1 MASRQEHHPRA
12 RPARRRSLSADRPPP
27 LDGRAHHRPAHRIRR
42 LHRRYE
48 RKAQHLPAFV
58 GVAAALICYRRVAQR
73 DRLLRPSEGCR
84 RTAAKDSTS
93 RGSHFCVASG
103 IGAERFDSGARRE
116 QGRLAGGRQVERR
129 RVPVHC
135 PMVRFSGRHLAYA
148 GTGPAGGRSRCARW
162 EAAAIRVSL
171 GGQPFLYAALVD
183 AVATEDLRAGPM
195 AFGEDSEQD
204 VLRSDMVV
212 AEPSCLLRTQR
223 DGPLGSRG
231 VGESPRQFSDR
242 GPKTS
247 LIAARNRSG
256 VVVSAMAFAARPCG
270 WLSRARTVSSVP
282 M

>member
-1 MASRQEHHPRA
+1 M
-12 RPARRRSLSADRPPP
+12 
-27 LDGRAHHRPAHRIRR
+27 
-42 LHRRYE
+42 
-48 RKAQHLPAFV
+48 
-58 GVAAALICYRRVAQR
+58 
-73 DRLLRPSEGCR
+73 
-84 RTAAKDSTS
+84 
-93 RGSHFCVASG
+93 
-103 IGAERFDSGARRE
+103 
-116 QGRLAGGRQVERR
+116 ERR

-256 VVVSAMAFAARPCG
+256 VVVSAMAFAAGPLRLAQQGENGELGAHVVVPGGARLVPAGSIGRPCVG
-270 WLSRARTVSSVP
+270 SSPIVDPRECGDVPGPGGEALLGGLSGHSH
-282 M
+282 